1 MIKIYVRFSIRVC
14 KESKNKISSPSKVID
29 VPQVSF
35 LKFARQEIAHAHQIG
50 CYSMA
55 RNYGTAVRSF
65 LCFYGRKDICF
76 HEITPS
82 LMQDY
87 EKWLKSRVGMSTVSC
102 YFRSL
107 RALYNKAVEREL
119 CRQKFPFA
127 RVYTGYPK
135 TEKRSITVSEVRKLQ
150 ALKLEAGSF
159 VELARNLFIMSVLLC
174 GMPFVDL
181 AFLKKSQIKN
191 NMLTYNRHKTN
202 YTVRIHL
209 EPCMHAILNRYAESS
224 TTDYVFPLITSS
236 NEKLAYRQYKGK
248 LCYYNKVLK
257 KLGQMANIKSD
268 LTSYVPRYTW
278 ASVAYQ
284 SGVELPVIAKALG
297 HASSQ
302 TSLYY
307 IRGIGDER
315 LHAANAQLAEQFVKV
330 YKTGK
335 MKRTKSRDVC
345 YSAQEVRKN
354 YN

>member
-1 MIKIYVRFSIRVC
+1 
-14 KESKNKISSPSKVID
+14 
-29 VPQVSF
+29 
-35 LKFARQEIAHAHQIG
+35 
-50 CYSMA
+50 MA

-181 AFLKKSQIKN
+181 AFLKKSQIKITYS
-191 NMLTYNRHKTN
+191 LT
-202 YTVRIHL
+202 TVIKPIIRCVFIWNL
-209 EPCMHAILNRYAESS
+209 VCMPFSIAMQNLP
-224 TTDYVFPLITSS
+224 PLIMSF
-236 NEKLAYRQYKGK
+236 R
-248 LCYYNKVLK
+248 
-257 KLGQMANIKSD
+257 
-268 LTSYVPRYTW
+268 
-278 ASVAYQ
+278 
-284 SGVELPVIAKALG
+284 
-297 HASSQ
+297 
-302 TSLYY
+302 
-307 IRGIGDER
+307 
-315 LHAANAQLAEQFVKV
+315 
-330 YKTGK
+330 
-335 MKRTKSRDVC
+335 
-345 YSAQEVRKN
+345 
-354 YN
+354 